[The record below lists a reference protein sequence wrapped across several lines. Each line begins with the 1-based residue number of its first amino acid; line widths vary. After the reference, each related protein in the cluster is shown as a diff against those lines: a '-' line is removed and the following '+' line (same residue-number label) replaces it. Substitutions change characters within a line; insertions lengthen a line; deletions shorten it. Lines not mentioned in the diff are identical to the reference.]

1 MNIDDLKRAAAKCAV
16 EHVRSGMLVGLGT
29 GSTAK
34 HAIDL
39 IGEKLARGDLRDIQA
54 VATSRASEARAK
66 SLGIPIVPLR
76 DRLNIAIDGMDELTP
91 ALDAIKGLGGALTR
105 EKIVESRTDLLILI
119 ADDSKKVDYL
129 GEKAPLPVEVIPLAA
144 KVVSQELE
152 RLGAEVVMRQVA
164 NDIPFMTDNHNY
176 ILDCRWRMEQGQTW
190 QPHALAPIITAIPG
204 VVEHGLFLG
213 MAQVAYLATDAG
225 VVECTPSEHW

>member
-1 MNIDDLKRAAAKCAV
+1 MSIDARKRAAAQSAV
-16 EHVRSGMLVGLGT
+16 EHVRSGMTIGLGT

-34 HAIDL
+34 HAIDV
-39 IGEKLARGDLRDIQA
+39 IAEKVARGDLHDISA
-54 VATSRASEARAK
+54 VATSRASEAQARA
-66 SLGIPIVPLR
+66 LGISVVPLR
-76 DRLNIAIDGMDELTP
+76 GRLDIAIDGMDELSP

-119 ADDSKKVDYL
+119 ADDSKKVAQL

-144 KVVSQELE
+144 EVVAQELE
-152 RLGAEVVMRQVA
+152 RLGADVVVIRQFEGS
-164 NDIPFMTDNHNY
+164 PFMTDNHNY
-176 ILDCRWRMEQGQTW
+176 ILDCRWQQW
-190 QPHALAPIITAIPG
+190 QPHVLAPLITALPG

-213 MAQVAYLATDAG
+213 MAQVAYLATETG